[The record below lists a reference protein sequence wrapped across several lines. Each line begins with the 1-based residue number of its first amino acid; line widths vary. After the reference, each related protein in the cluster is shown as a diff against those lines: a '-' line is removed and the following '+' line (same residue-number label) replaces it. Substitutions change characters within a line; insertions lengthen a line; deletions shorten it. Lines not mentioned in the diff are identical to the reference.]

1 MLFRSPEQ
9 LIRSVLDLQGKIQSG
24 GTIDAREFKFRV
36 LSDGPPRF
44 DEQELQRIRD
54 RNGLQ
59 LQPPDYDPIH

>member
-1 MLFRSPEQ
+1 M
-9 LIRSVLDLQGKIQSG
+9 LDLQGKIQSG